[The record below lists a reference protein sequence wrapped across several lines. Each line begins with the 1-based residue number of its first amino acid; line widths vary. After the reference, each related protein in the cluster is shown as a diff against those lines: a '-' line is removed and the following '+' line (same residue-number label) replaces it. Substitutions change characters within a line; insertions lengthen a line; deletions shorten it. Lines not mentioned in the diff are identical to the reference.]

1 MGDFQ
6 YWVGKKTRST
16 EFGVSTSLS
25 IPNFVG
31 LPNRFFRGNT
41 LPRTAFSLSY
51 SFQERPEY
59 TRNII
64 SSTIGYTW
72 TVHRR
77 YFYTLNPIQ
86 LNIVNLSKVKQSF
99 LEGLDNPFLKNSYQN
114 HFDLGLGFTF
124 YYTTNPDGDNTK
136 SYFYFRTQTDIAGN
150 VMSLFN
156 GLMEKNSNNERKFW
170 NTPYAQYARE

>member
-1 MGDFQ
+1 M
-6 YWVGKKTRST
+6 
-16 EFGVSTSLS
+16 
-25 IPNFVG
+25 
-31 LPNRFFRGNT
+31 
-41 LPRTAFSLSY
+41 
-51 SFQERPEY
+51 
-59 TRNII
+59 
-64 SSTIGYTW
+64 
-72 TVHRR
+72 HRR

-170 NTPYAQYARE
+170 NTPYAQYAREEISAVYTWKFGDNRDHAIAARAMVGIGTGYGNSDVLPFEKLFWAEGAVATAEGGPSAGALCHDTV